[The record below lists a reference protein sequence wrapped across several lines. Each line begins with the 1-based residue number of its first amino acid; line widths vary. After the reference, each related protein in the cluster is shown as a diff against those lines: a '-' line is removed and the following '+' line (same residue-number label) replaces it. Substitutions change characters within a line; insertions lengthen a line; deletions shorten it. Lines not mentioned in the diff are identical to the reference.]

1 MNGQKRSVLLA
12 VAALVVGVVLVV
24 VGIKSWPSN
33 DEEAIANKLAKL
45 AEAIAVTEPENPVMR
60 LTRLRREFEEIF
72 EEDARVSIPEIRQSA
87 RGRKELAELGS
98 RATVLYRTLTINF
111 TGQDTV
117 VDPQRRTARTTVT
130 AKLEGSRGAND
141 LRWDEREVR
150 FDWSRESGD
159 WLITNVWVKPEE
171 GR

>member
-1 MNGQKRSVLLA
+1 MSDQKRSGLLA
-12 VAALVVGVVLVV
+12 AAALVVGVVLVI

-45 AEAIAVTEPENPVMR
+45 AEVISVTGEENPVMR
-60 LTRLRREFEEIF
+60 MTRLRREFEGIF
-72 EEDARVSIPEIRQSA
+72 EEDALVSIPEIRQTA
-87 RGRKELAELGS
+87 RGRKELAELGA
-98 RATVLYRTLTINF
+98 RAPILYRSLTVDF

-117 VDPQRRTARTTVT
+117 VDPQRRTARTTAT
-130 AKLEGSRGAND
+130 AKLEGSRAAND

-159 WLITNVWVKPEE
+159 WLISNVRVTPKE
-171 GR
+171 